1 MSGKT
6 VLLETRGL
14 TKEYPLNSNLGI
26 KSRQV
31 VHAVSGVSFEIYEGE
46 TLSLVGES
54 GCGKSSLGRML
65 MRLTHSFLR
74 GRTLPVIRSGR

>member
-6 VLLETRGL
+6 VLLETRDL

-31 VHAVSGVSFEIYEGE
+31 VHAVSGVSCKI
-46 TLSLVGES
+46 
-54 GCGKSSLGRML
+54 
-65 MRLTHSFLR
+65 
-74 GRTLPVIRSGR
+74 